1 MSDEIQKTTKSW
13 KGVTVVLLLLIIC
26 LTIYSLYSGN
36 IVKKFNFIGLEVE
49 FAERTQGIVTE
60 KRVEEVGA
68 GELKTRQGNLEGQ
81 LKQLQTR
88 LEEKGEQPATLVA
101 NSKSAPVSLNETTAP
116 AFNLSGA
123 WEPPEDDP
131 STYSLW
137 QNGDSLVLEQS
148 LAPYGVLAVGQ
159 GQIVGRNINITY
171 TTILGTTGRGTA
183 TISPDGNRITGQ
195 VTDLTTG
202 VTTPLIISR

>member
-1 MSDEIQKTTKSW
+1 MNDEVQKTAKSW
-13 KGVTVVLLLLIIC
+13 KGLTVVILLLIIC
-26 LTIYSLYSGN
+26 LTIYNLYSGN
-36 IVKKFNFIGLEVE
+36 IVKKLNFIGLEVE

-68 GELKTRQGNLEGQ
+68 GELKTRQVNLEGQ
-81 LKQLQTR
+81 LKELQAR

-101 NSKSAPVSLNETTAP
+101 NSKTSPARVNETTAP
-116 AFNLSGA
+116 AFNLTGT
-123 WEPPEDDP
+123 WEPLEEDP

-159 GQIVGRNINITY
+159 GQIVGRSINITY
-171 TTILGTTGRGTA
+171 TTALGTTGRGTA
-183 TISPDGNRITGQ
+183 TISPDGNRITGE

-202 VTTPLIISR
+202 VTSPLIISR